1 MPMPTHYSGLPLLW
15 LGIDLRS
22 MEINLFKVFMKL
34 TKLLFIAAILAS
46 SSMAIAAP
54 LISAKEA
61 ALPPAAGT
69 LATRGISRG
78 PAIKLASPEADTP
91 VTAPFDFKVNFE
103 PRGDAKIDPS
113 SVKVVYMKSPF
124 VDLTPRLKNAIS
136 ANGIDFAKADV
147 PPGTHTIRVTVKDS
161 EGRETNSVLNL
172 VVNK

>member
-1 MPMPTHYSGLPLLW
+1 MKMIHFLVAVLIAVVAPLA
-15 LGIDLRS
+15 G
-22 MEINLFKVFMKL
+22 
-34 TKLLFIAAILAS
+34 AAS
-46 SSMAIAAP
+46 

-61 ALPPAAGT
+61 ALPPAAGA

-78 PAIKLASPEADTP
+78 PAIKLASPAADTP
-91 VTAPFDFKVNFE
+91 VMAPFDFKVDFE
-103 PRGDAKIDPS
+103 ARGDAKIDPS

-124 VDLTPRLKNAIS
+124 VDLTPRLKSAIS

-147 PPGTHTIRVTVKDS
+147 PPGTHTIRVTVKDT

>member
-1 MPMPTHYSGLPLLW
+1 MKFTKAVFASLV
-15 LGIDLRS
+15 
-22 MEINLFKVFMKL
+22 LF
-34 TKLLFIAAILAS
+34 ASQLATS
-46 SSMAIAAP
+46 AP

-78 PAIKLASPEADTP
+78 PAVKLASPEADTP
-91 VTAPFDFKVNFE
+91 VAAPFDFKVSFE
-103 PRGDAKIDPS
+103 PRGDARIDPS

-124 VDLTPRLKNAIS
+124 VDLTPRLKSAIS
-136 ANGIDFAKADV
+136 VNGIDFAKADV

-161 EGRETNSVLNL
+161 EGRETNSVMNL

>member
-1 MPMPTHYSGLPLLW
+1 MKFTKVALTSLL
-15 LGIDLRS
+15 L
-22 MEINLFKVFMKL
+22 V
-34 TKLLFIAAILAS
+34 AS
-46 SSMAIAAP
+46 QLAIAAP
-54 LISAKEA
+54 LITAKEA

-78 PAIKLASPEADTP
+78 PAIKLTSPEADTP
-91 VTAPFDFKVNFE
+91 VVAPFDFKVSFE
-103 PRGDAKIDPS
+103 PRGDARIDTS

>member
-1 MPMPTHYSGLPLLW
+1 MKFT
-15 LGIDLRS
+15 
-22 MEINLFKVFMKL
+22 KVVFASL
-34 TKLLFIAAILAS
+34 ALIASHLAIS
-46 SSMAIAAP
+46 AP

-78 PAIKLASPEADTP
+78 PAVKLASPEADTP
-91 VTAPFDFKVNFE
+91 VVAPFDFKVNFE
-103 PRGDAKIDPS
+103 ARGDAKIDPN

-124 VDLTPRLKNAIS
+124 VDLTPRLKSAIS

-161 EGRETNSVLNL
+161 EGRETNSVMNL

>member
-1 MPMPTHYSGLPLLW
+1 
-15 LGIDLRS
+15 
-22 MEINLFKVFMKL
+22 MKL
-34 TKLLFIAAILAS
+34 IRVVFASIVFAAAQL
-46 SSMAIAAP
+46 AIAAP

-91 VTAPFDFKVNFE
+91 VAAPFDFKVNFE
-103 PRGDAKIDPS
+103 PRGDAKIDPA

-124 VDLTPRLKNAIS
+124 VDLTPRLKGAIS

-147 PPGTHTIRVTVKDS
+147 PPGTHTIRVTVKDT

>member
-1 MPMPTHYSGLPLLW
+1 
-15 LGIDLRS
+15 
-22 MEINLFKVFMKL
+22 MKL
-34 TKLLFIAAILAS
+34 IKVIFISLLVAASQLVIS
-46 SSMAIAAP
+46 AP
-54 LISAKEA
+54 LITPKEA

-91 VTAPFDFKVNFE
+91 VAAPFDFKVNFE
-103 PRGDAKIDPS
+103 ARGDTKIDPS

-124 VDLTPRLKNAIS
+124 VDLTPRLKSAIS

-147 PPGTHTIRVTVKDS
+147 PAGTHTIRVTVKDS

-172 VVNK
+172 VVTK

>member
-1 MPMPTHYSGLPLLW
+1 
-15 LGIDLRS
+15 
-22 MEINLFKVFMKL
+22 MKFSHIL
-34 TKLLFIAAILAS
+34 IAASLAAS
-46 SSMAIAAP
+46 AQFVFAAP

-61 ALPPAAGT
+61 ALPPAAGA

-91 VTAPFDFKVNFE
+91 VVAPFDFKVNFE
-103 PRGDAKIDPS
+103 ARGDAKIDPS

-124 VDLTPRLKNAIS
+124 VDLTPRLKSAIS
-136 ANGIDFAKADV
+136 ASGIDFVKAEV
-147 PPGTHTIRVTVKDS
+147 PPGTHTIRVTVKDT

>member
-1 MPMPTHYSGLPLLW
+1 
-15 LGIDLRS
+15 
-22 MEINLFKVFMKL
+22 MKL
-34 TKLLFIAAILAS
+34 SQLLLAALLLITSQLL
-46 SSMAIAAP
+46 IAAP
-54 LISAKEA
+54 LITAKEA

-91 VTAPFDFKVNFE
+91 VATPFDFKVNFE

-124 VDLTPRLKNAIS
+124 VDLTPRLKSAIS
-136 ANGIDFAKADV
+136 ANGIDLTKADV

-161 EGRETNSVLNL
+161 EGRETNSVMNL